1 MSQFRKHYQIRLE
14 DPPAGR
20 QGGPGN
26 GPIQSFLRRLFDEH
40 PGEWAVLDR
49 HRKYIGYLYNLKK
62 RFPNLSVATR
72 KNADGTFGVWVKMDP
87 VTTEDKVR
95 ASAELF

>member
-1 MSQFRKHYQIRLE
+1 MSNRKHYRIIIE

-26 GPIQSFLRRLFDEH
+26 GPIQAFLKRLLDEH
-40 PGEWAVLDR
+40 PGERAVLDR
-49 HRKYIGYLYNLKK
+49 NRKHIGYLYNLKK

-72 KNADGTFGVWVKMDP
+72 KNRDDTFGVWVKMDS
-87 VTTEDKVR
+87 VTVADKVT
-95 ASAELF
+95 A

>member
-1 MSQFRKHYQIRLE
+1 MSNRKQYRIIIE

-26 GPIQSFLRRLFDEH
+26 GPIQAFLQRLLEEH

-49 HRKYIGYLYNLKK
+49 NRKHIGYLYNLKK
-62 RFPNLSVATR
+62 RFTNLSVATR
-72 KNADGTFGVWVKMDP
+72 KNRDGTYGVWVKMDS
-87 VTTEDKVR
+87 VTVAHKVT
-95 ASAELF
+95 A

>member
-1 MSQFRKHYQIRLE
+1 MSQIRKQYRIIIE

-26 GPIQSFLRRLFDEH
+26 GPIQTFLKRLLDEH

-49 HRKYIGYLYNLKK
+49 HRKHIGYLYNLKK
-62 RFPNLSVATR
+62 RFPKALKALKKRNQ
-72 KNADGTFGVWVKMDP
+72 
-87 VTTEDKVR
+87 
-95 ASAELF
+95 